1 MVVQLA
7 LFYYCCA
14 RNGLAISSV
23 PSTGQIIMTAVPRQ
37 TTSPSVRVA
46 SVNLYGSSGSGG
58 GAWRGVDVRW
68 GGGRAEVKAD
78 GRVVGR
84 CVAWAVKTGTML
96 EGGWMG

>member
-58 GAWRGVDVRW
+58 GVER
-68 GGGRAEVKAD
+68 
-78 GRVVGR
+78 GR
-84 CVAWAVKTGTML
+84 CEMGRWTGRSEGRWAGGWAVCGL
-96 EGGWMG
+96 GGEDG